1 MSIME
6 RLICL
11 AIGYVCGLFQTS
23 YIIGRIHQTDI
34 REHGSGNAGTTNAL
48 RTFGKKAG
56 ALTLLGDCLKCVV
69 AILIAKALYTNSSA
83 DILPLLSLY
92 AAAGCILGH
101 NFPFYLNFRGGKGVA
116 ASVGLVIAFDWRIF
130 LICFVVFFGLFF
142 TTHYVSLCSIS
153 AYLTALICL
162 IIFGELGRYG
172 MDRPHTIE
180 LYIVMAALTALAV
193 YRHRANIVRL
203 FKGTE
208 NKIFL
213 GKSGEKKA

>member
-23 YIIGRIHQTDI
+23 YIIGRMHQTDI

-56 ALTLLGDCLKCVV
+56 ALTLLGDCLKCIV
-69 AILIAKALYTNSSA
+69 AILIVKALYRGSSA

-92 AAAGCILGH
+92 AAAGCVLGH

-162 IIFGELGRYG
+162 IVFGELGHYG
-172 MDRPHTIE
+172 MDGPHTIE
-180 LYIVMAALTALAV
+180 LYLVMAALTALAV